1 MVMSELSKLK
11 APAGAVRKK
20 KRVGRGESSG
30 LGKTAGVGHKG
41 QKARQGKG
49 KPKRGFEGGQMPLAR
64 RLPKRGFYSRNR
76 VEYAIIN
83 VDQLNEIEPNSEVDI
98 NFLRDRGMIKKGPS
112 LLKILGGSKQGSEL
126 TVPLKVVAHKFSK
139 SAAAQISAAGGSATP
154 ADSSAGGQDTGDAS
168 SEDR

>member
-1 MVMSELSKLK
+1 
-11 APAGAVRKK
+11 
-20 KRVGRGESSG
+20 
-30 LGKTAGVGHKG
+30 
-41 QKARQGKG
+41 
-49 KPKRGFEGGQMPLAR
+49 MPLAR

-154 ADSSAGGQDTGDAS
+154 AGSSVGSQDTGDAS

>member
-1 MVMSELSKLK
+1 MSELSQLR
-11 APAGAVRKK
+11 PQEGSIRKK

-76 VEYAIIN
+76 VEYAIVNIGN
-83 VDQLNEIEPNSEVDI
+83 LSEISANTVVTLEY
-98 NFLRDRGMIKKGPS
+98 LRERGMVKKGIDR
-112 LLKILGGSKQGSEL
+112 LKVLGDGELNVAL
-126 TVPLKVVAHKFSK
+126 TVYAEKFSA
-139 SAAAQISAAGGSATP
+139 SAAAAIEK
-154 ADSSAGGQDTGDAS
+154 AGGQAKHPADQD
-168 SEDR
+168 